1 MKKEIILPAMG
12 ESITNATI
20 GAFLVQNGEAVEE
33 GQEIVEVETD
43 KVNQPLYAPASGAV
57 QWNVSEGDT
66 LDIGA
71 ILGHVD
77 TESSRSAPAQ
87 EEKKEEAA
95 VKLEP
100 EVPQKEESKK
110 EEPKKEVSPPTRSGQ
125 NLRMGKIEFL
135 ENLSE
140 PATPTPAPKTSS
152 PPPQKE
158 MTYAAPG
165 EGESREKMS
174 RLRSTIANRLVESL
188 HTSAMLTTFNEV
200 DMSAVMMLRA
210 KYKDKFVEKYGV
222 KLGFMSF
229 FVKAVVE
236 ALKKYTSF
244 NAFIDGEEIVQRHYY
259 NVGIAVGTDRG
270 LFVPV
275 LRGTEKMTFAQIE
288 QAILEYA
295 KRAKEG
301 KIRIEDLE
309 RGGFTITNGGVYGS
323 LLSTPILNPPQ
334 VGILG
339 MHKIL
344 NRPIA
349 IGDKVEIR
357 PMMYLALSYDHRLI
371 DGKEAVSFL
380 VTLKEILEDPTQLIL
395 FEEG

>member
-1 MKKEIILPAMG
+1 MKKEIVLPAMG

-57 QWNVSEGDT
+57 QWSVSEGDT

-71 ILGHVD
+71 VLGHVD
-77 TESSRSAPAQ
+77 TQATGEAPPTLEKQEEVPAQ
-87 EEKKEEAA
+87 AKN
-95 VKLEP
+95 
-100 EVPQKEESKK
+100 
-110 EEPKKEVSPPTRSGQ
+110 EEPKPVKPQASPKPVEPPKGQ
-125 NLRMGKIEFL
+125 NLRMGKAEFL
-135 ENLSE
+135 DHLSK
-140 PATPTPAPKTSS
+140 PAAPTPAPKTSS

-158 MTYAAPG
+158 TKPVVP
-165 EGESREKMS
+165 ERGESREKMS
-174 RLRSTIANRLVESL
+174 RLRYTIASRLVESL
-188 HTSAMLTTFNEV
+188 HTAAMLTTFNEV
-200 DMSAVMMLRA
+200 DMSAVMLLRG
-210 KYKDKFVEKYGV
+210 KYKDRFFEKYGV

-236 ALKKYTSF
+236 ALKRFPSF
-244 NAFIDGEEIVQRHYY
+244 NAYIDGEEIVHRHYY

-275 LRGTEKMTFAQIE
+275 LRDTEKMNFAQIE

-309 RGGFTITNGGVYGS
+309 GGGFTITNGGVYGS

-349 IGDKVEIR
+349 VGDKIEIR

-380 VTLKEILEDPTQLIL
+380 VVLKEILEDPTQLIL
-395 FEEG
+395 FEEA